1 MAWDNSGNINDC
13 GEEGR
18 DGLSAGPLS
27 KAEETHEVSQK
38 MAQFSAIPRNAFH
51 RPRTSYFS
59 SILLLLL
66 ATLIPLASAARLDFQ
81 NCLSSGTI
89 NSTPRRLQFTPLHVL
104 TSFDLASSTNKLNVT
119 IYGNVSGQTTT
130 QTLPPPTSQQWSNP
144 NFTLGKIVDLS
155 DVNNKYTTLFSR
167 FNVLSYTP
175 WAAAPARF
183 CLASIHGQCP
193 ISPAFFVDDLDL
205 AHLPAFAVAHDMFS
219 TYAFTSITAT
229 ITVESGDLDGS
240 NIACI
245 TTTITPDLG
254 PSLNAV
260 FRYLPLV
267 ILISVGVATVFAAI
281 LSPWGS
287 ADIFR
292 WSSNYG
298 RDEDLLRL
306 VTPGFG
312 DCLQYIQFIV
322 LTGSLSLNYPGF
334 YQPTVSRVGW
344 SSLMF
349 NQSFVSGGSGT
360 PAVIDGVYEYRPN
373 TVYGLD
379 RTSQLIGMESPRDI
393 WAGMIVWLVV
403 ITGGVVLLTQ
413 VGFAIRSLWRT
424 TRNVPAEDLR
434 SKNGPFTTGNVV
446 RCTFNY
452 FIFPLISLSMF
463 QFVIAGQG
471 PSYSVALAAIVIVVL
486 ISFCIALMMHFR
498 RTRPKAVL
506 FDDLLTLLTYG
517 PLYNTFCDDAYNFAL
532 IPIFLNF
539 VRGIAIGAV
548 QSSGIAQVVL
558 LAICEIIFILT
569 LNSFRPFP
577 TASSMNLYHSCFAF
591 IRFITILLSIAF
603 VPSLGVAD
611 SSRGWIGYAIL
622 LVHACVLIFGFF
634 LNAIQTLIEVF
645 ARLAGAG
652 GRNDVGQGPARG
664 GLTQVL
670 GMRQLSRRMPHRDQ
684 PTRHS
689 RASDAAML
697 NSIDPEQKSL
707 QLENSRSRT
716 ISPASAMMMQ
726 QQGSSDHRRSQGFDG
741 AGGHVSPGGESGRTR
756 PRASTRLSNL
766 SSTMFQGGIVG
777 IRQVESKDP
786 FYRPPRRNTM
796 EALAP
801 RDANSRLSMAKS
813 GDEQAIEDDAGEGA
827 STVPPLR
834 DEMLE
839 SNHDLTREPTDYASR
854 EVDFYYRMRGPALSS
869 GTRKLRTGPADPTRP
884 VSSATGWF
892 KGLLGG
898 KTKEKNKGFE
908 VVRSARAPPPGMF
921 ASTPDGA
928 RARTPVPYSDEA
940 DTPERPRKDIDT
952 MADEQQ
958 DRHLANDDA
967 EESDD
972 NHSDIPR
979 APATP
984 PLLPQIDSV
993 GGIEMPSRFGSQVSR
1008 FSRNSRK
1015 KRKAQQAGEAPP
1027 VPAIPRKS
1035 SRRTSSQDANN
1046 AMSDLRA
1053 AGVQRARLS
1062 TVAASPIASPQRGA
1076 NNTASSSR
1084 IPFQTTSSTSN
1095 PIRNPNPTDPA
1106 DQNLHPVMTSTSMY
1120 ARSGSDSHVRDE
1132 RPSNV
1137 GYVSQHR
1144 ASDGMRD
1151 AEEVGRSAEAY
1162 GRFEDV
1168 DVDEPGRR
1176 R

>member
-1 MAWDNSGNINDC
+1 M
-13 GEEGR
+13 
-18 DGLSAGPLS
+18 
-27 KAEETHEVSQK
+27 
-38 MAQFSAIPRNAFH
+38 
-51 RPRTSYFS
+51 
-59 SILLLLL
+59 LLLLL
-66 ATLIPLASAARLDFQ
+66 ATLIPLATAARLDFQ

-89 NSTPRRLQFTPLHVL
+89 DSTPRRLQFTPLHVSS
-104 TSFDLASSTNKLNVT
+104 TFDLASSTNKLNVT

-130 QTLPPPTSQQWSNP
+130 QSLPPPTSSEWSNP

-183 CLASIHGQCP
+183 CLASIHGACP
-193 ISPAFFVDDLDL
+193 ISPAFFVDEFDL
-205 AHLPAFAVAHDMFS
+205 ARLPAFAVAHDMFS

-254 PSLNAV
+254 PSLNGV

-292 WSSNYG
+292 WSSNYN

-322 LTGSLSLNYPGF
+322 LTGSLSLNFPGF
-334 YQPTVSRVGW
+334 FQPTVSRVAW

-349 NQSFVSGGSGT
+349 NQSFVSGGPGT
-360 PAVIDGVYEYRPN
+360 PAVVDGVYEYRSN
-373 TVYGLD
+373 TKYGLD
-379 RTSQLIGMESPRDI
+379 RTSQLIGMESPRDV

-413 VGFAIRSLWRT
+413 VGFVIRSLWRR

-446 RCTFNY
+446 RCIFNY
-452 FIFPLISLSMF
+452 FILPLISLSMF

-471 PSYSVALAAIVIVVL
+471 PSYSVALAAIVLVVL
-486 ISFCIALMMHFR
+486 IAFCIALMMLFR
-498 RTRPKAVL
+498 RTRPKSVL
-506 FDDLLTLLTYG
+506 FDDLLTVLTYG

-539 VRGIAIGAV
+539 IRGIAIGAV
-548 QSSGIAQVVL
+548 QSSGIAQLVL

-577 TASSMNLYHSCFAF
+577 TASSMNLYHSCFAL
-591 IRFITILLSIAF
+591 IRLITILLSIAF
-603 VPSLGVAD
+603 VPSLGVGD

-670 GMRQLSRRMPHRDQ
+670 GMRQLSRRMPRRDQ

-697 NSIDPEQKSL
+697 GSMDPEQKSL

-716 ISPASAMMMQ
+716 MSPASAMMMQ
-726 QQGSSDHRRSQGFDG
+726 QGGSSDPRRSQGFDG
-741 AGGHVSPGGESGRTR
+741 AGGQISPGGESSRTR

-766 SSTMFQGGIVG
+766 SSTMSAGGGIVG

-801 RDANSRLSMAKS
+801 RDANSRLSKRS

-834 DEMLE
+834 DDMLE

-869 GTRKLRTGPADPTRP
+869 GTRKLRTGPADPNRP

-908 VVRSARAPPPGMF
+908 VVRGARAPPPGLF
-921 ASTPDGA
+921 TPTPDGG
-928 RARTPVPYSDEA
+928 RAQTPVPYSDDA

-958 DRHLANDDA
+958 PENRSVPNDDA
-967 EESDD
+967 EDSDD
-972 NHSDIPR
+972 AHTDIPR

-984 PLLPQIDSV
+984 PLLPQIDSP
-993 GGIEMPSRFGSQVSR
+993 GAIEMPSRFGSQVSR
-1008 FSRNSRK
+1008 FSRASRK
-1015 KRKAQQAGEAPP
+1015 AKKAQQSGEAPP

-1035 SRRTSSQDANN
+1035 SRRTSSQDAAA

-1062 TVAASPIASPQRGA
+1062 TVAASPMGSPQRGGGNA
-1076 NNTASSSR
+1076 AAGAGTFHDRATAGGGE
-1084 IPFQTTSSTSN
+1084 
-1095 PIRNPNPTDPA
+1095 
-1106 DQNLHPVMTSTSMY
+1106 NLNLAPVMTSTSMY
-1120 ARSGSDSHVRDE
+1120 ARSGSADHTRDE
-1132 RPSNV
+1132 RPGSL
-1137 GYVSQHR
+1137 GYVSQGR
-1144 ASDGMRD
+1144 ASDGMRYVIGGEGGRGGGD
-1151 AEEVGRSAEAY
+1151 GDGKECGYRGYRGCGWGGGAGEEAVG
-1162 GRFEDV
+1162 GV
-1168 DVDEPGRR
+1168 IP
-1176 R
+1176 